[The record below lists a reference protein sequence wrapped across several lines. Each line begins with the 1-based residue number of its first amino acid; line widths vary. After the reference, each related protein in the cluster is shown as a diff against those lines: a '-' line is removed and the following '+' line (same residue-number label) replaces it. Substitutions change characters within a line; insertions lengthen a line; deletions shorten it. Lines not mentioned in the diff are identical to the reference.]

1 MNSRKLFSQL
11 YKKVGSLTA
20 QSAVHF
26 SQDILRLAK
35 EFLKGGL
42 PGQVIVQVTTA
53 CEAEC
58 QQCAYGR
65 AVFPRKTLPE
75 EKVFEIIDAAAR
87 NGFQAIS
94 FTGGEPFL
102 LYRRLLRYIQ
112 RAGEAGIKFTRTGT
126 NAGFLQRAFKKFGKS
141 QAFLD
146 AVSRIADDI
155 ASTSLRNLWI
165 SVDSA
170 DVPTHEQNRNL
181 KGVVDAIAL
190 SLPIFSQRGIF
201 PAINLGI
208 NRLIDGPCPDWE
220 TDGFK
225 DQNKFRPKDFEERY
239 TNGFEKYFRFCEE
252 LGFSIV
258 GVCYPMGEQTGMY
271 GAASETFTN
280 YTAEELPLIFKSL
293 DEVSSRFRPRLR
305 ISSPSTALYFLRRG
319 EFSVPCSGGHDYF
332 FISAEDG
339 LTYPCG
345 YLNQPLG
352 EFKELNFGRLR
363 KEKRTCSK
371 CHWECFYDPDQFLG
385 TLRQLVAH
393 PLSSF
398 PKLVGSPELR
408 DRLIFD
414 MKYFI
419 ACDFLDGRRAPNY
432 EKMARVAHPA
442 PDDRSD

>member
-1 MNSRKLFSQL
+1 MPF
-11 YKKVGSLTA
+11 G
-20 QSAVHF
+20 
-26 SQDILRLAK
+26 QDVLHLAK

-65 AVFPRKTLPE
+65 AGSAKKTLTE
-75 EKVFEIIDAAAR
+75 EKVLEIIDAAAR
-87 NGFQAIS
+87 NRFQVIS

-126 NAGFLQRAFKKFGKS
+126 NAGFLQRPFRKFGKTH
-141 QAFLD
+141 AFLD

-155 ASTSLRNLWI
+155 AATPLRNLWI

-170 DVPTHEQNRNL
+170 DVPTHEANRNL
-181 KGVVDAIAL
+181 KGVVGAISL
-190 SLPIFSQRGIF
+190 SISIFAERNVY

-220 TDGFK
+220 KEGAADL
-225 DQNKFRPKDFEERY
+225 NKFRPQDFEERY
-239 TNGFEKYFRFCEE
+239 TNGFEKYFRLCEE
-252 LGFSIV
+252 LGFTIV

-271 GAASETFTN
+271 GAASKTFTN
-280 YTAEELPLIFKSL
+280 YSPQELSLIFKAL
-293 DEVSSRFRPRLR
+293 DEVSARFRSRLR

-339 LTYPCG
+339 LAYPCG

-352 EFKELNFGRLR
+352 EFVDLDFNRLR
-363 KEKRTCSK
+363 KEKRTCTK
-371 CHWECFYDPDQFLG
+371 CHWECFYDPDQLLG
-385 TLRQLVAH
+385 TLRQLLAH
-393 PLSSF
+393 PLTSL
-398 PKLVGSPELR
+398 PGVLRNAELR

-414 MKYFI
+414 MRYFL
-419 ACDFLDGRRAPNY
+419 ACDFLDGRLPPNY
-432 EKMARVAHPA
+432 EKMARIAVPR
-442 PDDRSD
+442 DSSE